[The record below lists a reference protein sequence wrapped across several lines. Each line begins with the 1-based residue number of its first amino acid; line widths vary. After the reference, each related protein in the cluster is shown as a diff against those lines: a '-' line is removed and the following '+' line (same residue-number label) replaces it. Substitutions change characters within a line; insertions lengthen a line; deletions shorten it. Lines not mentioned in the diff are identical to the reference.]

1 MYIYVYIMGLFKSR
15 ETIVTVPDKGVMLHI
30 VDRIVSIEEKL
41 KRGENLTRAQ
51 ELEQKELEKVVK
63 SMKQAQKYL
72 SRVGTLTISVTST

>member
-1 MYIYVYIMGLFKSR
+1 MGLFKSR